1 MGQGSP
7 LLINVRISDPLKVG
21 DELVYV
27 DVARVVVV
35 HLLEG
40 LHEHIPRPILLA
52 DVVRHVQQLVQ
63 VARQVL
69 VPVDGLDE
77 LDARELPVAVA
88 VDRLKKLPPAL
99 FLGRAVVLTLLPYR
113 L

>member
-1 MGQGSP
+1 MAMKP
-7 LLINVRISDPLKVG
+7 LSSSQPAHESLDTTPA
-21 DELVYV
+21 D
-27 DVARVVVV
+27 DVLN
-35 HLLEG
+35 LLEQVESQFERIRA
-40 LHEHIPRPILLA
+40 LRRTQ
-52 DVVRHVQQLVQ
+52 DDTVRSLTSR
-63 VARQVL
+63 A
-69 VPVDGLDE
+69 DE